1 MTMDK
6 SNLLGK
12 EDMAEIGQGA
22 DDCREHRLVVEW
34 DNGKIEDLEEVGE
47 VSYTNSVSIRM
58 GHDNHPMTS
67 FKQAL

>member
-1 MTMDK
+1 MDK
-6 SNLLGK
+6 SHLLSE
-12 EDMAEIGQGA
+12 EDVAEVGQGA
-22 DDCREHRLVVEW
+22 DDRRQHRLVVEW

-47 VSYTNSVSIRM
+47 VSNTNSVSIRM